1 MSFYLLILLTFVLL
15 GRPQDFLPS
24 LASLRLALVL
34 TMVTLAMTFLRNKKI
49 TSNGILRLKES
60 KNYALFYLV
69 MILGI
74 PFAYHRRVAFEYVF
88 LIYLS
93 NMLFFYLCLI
103 HIDSIKKL
111 KSIIFA
117 VCVSVLFYSA
127 LSLAKGGTTSGRFAF
142 GDMYDPNDLA
152 YFLVSLFP
160 LSLFF
165 IINNEGPLKKVF
177 GIVTI
182 GISVIVILLTGSR
195 GGFLSLI
202 VVFALLLFKHAKT
215 IKLSSRILLL
225 VVSLVMIAVYSSKIN
240 TERYESLKDVGSDYN
255 VAGEQGRLGIWG
267 KGIQLALSNP
277 ITGVGVNCFPKA
289 IGEMRAEEG
298 EIPKWQVPHNAYLQV
313 AAEVGLIGF
322 FLFSSMI
329 SGSLKNLSLR
339 KKTEI
344 GSPHAKEFRSIAV
357 SLQIGF
363 IGSLVAAFFLTQAY
377 SILFT
382 LFFALS
388 VVIRRL
394 ALDHFDQRQAHV

>member
-15 GRPQDFLPS
+15 GRPQDFFPS
-24 LASLRLALVL
+24 LASLRLALIL
-34 TMVTLAMTFLRNKKI
+34 TIVTLAMTFLKSKKI
-49 TSNGILRLKES
+49 TSKGIFRLKES
-60 KNYALFYLV
+60 KNYALFYLI

-74 PFAYHRRVAFEYVF
+74 PFAYHRRMAFDYVI
-88 LIYLS
+88 LVYLS
-93 NMLFFYLCLI
+93 NMLFFYFCLI
-103 HIDSIKKL
+103 HIDTVKKL

-127 LSLAKGGTTSGRFAF
+127 LSLAKGGLNSGRFAF

-160 LSLFF
+160 FGLLF
-165 IINNEGPLKKVF
+165 IINNEGLFKKII
-177 GIVTI
+177 GITTV

-202 VVFALLLFKHAKT
+202 VVFTLLLFKQGQA
-215 IKLSSRILLL
+215 IKLSSKILLL
-225 VVSLVMIAVYSSKIN
+225 VISFVMIAAYSSKIN

-255 VAGEQGRLGIWG
+255 VAGEGGRLGIWK
-267 KGIQLALSNP
+267 KGIQLVLFNP
-277 ITGVGVNCFPKA
+277 IIGVGVNCFPKA
-289 IGEMRAEEG
+289 IGEMRADEG
-298 EIPKWQVPHNAYLQV
+298 EIPKWQVAHNAYLQV

-329 SGSLKNLSLR
+329 SRSLKNLSLH

-344 GSPHAKEFRSIAV
+344 GSLQTKEFRSIVV
-357 SLQIGF
+357 SLRVGF

-388 VVIRRL
+388 VVIKRF
-394 ALDHFDQRQAHV
+394 ASDHTDQRQAAV